1 VSRESDGDGVADG
14 VEPPRSGGLYGTV
27 LVLAVIIALT
37 KSGKASPEVVLGGVL
52 VTSLVFFV
60 VHVYAD
66 TLAAGVRYPDHGWLE
81 LARHHA
87 HHEAPILG
95 AAIAPSVPLLLGVA
109 GVLSRSAAGWCAIG
123 LGLISLFAWG
133 LALGRALGYRAGGAL
148 AIGLL
153 NVALGGLMVG
163 LKVLVH

>member
-1 VSRESDGDGVADG
+1 MSEGDPVADQ

-52 VTSLVFFV
+52 ITSLVFFV

-66 TLAAGVRYPDHGWLE
+66 TLAARVRYPDRPWLQ

-87 HHEAPILG
+87 QHESPILG
-95 AAIAPSVPLLLGVA
+95 AAIPPSVPLLLGVA
-109 GVLSRSAAGWCAIG
+109 GVLSRQAAGWCAIAVG
-123 LGLISLFAWG
+123 LFSLFAWG
-133 LALGRALGYRAGGAL
+133 VALGRALGYRHGGAL